1 MKGYD
6 KEKTESIIF
15 WELQH
20 AYHSFLFASAYVLH
34 CILAILNIN
43 IPGQQKYCNI
53 IIKGDVKQRFLAKP
67 GIIYNLVV
75 TLFWMLQHC
84 SNTANLHCAL
94 KCCCKSSRVTSSLY
108 STKWSHICSKKW
120 DSNQIKL
127 ASKGKRKLIFQ
138 LCSCHGLFL
147 KIRTHA
153 KD

>member
-6 KEKTESIIF
+6 KESTESIIF

-53 IIKGDVKQRFLAKP
+53 ITKGDVKQRFLTKP
-67 GIIYNLVV
+67 GIIYNIVV

-84 SNTANLHCAL
+84 SNTAKLHCAL
-94 KCCCKSSRVTSSLY
+94 KCCCKSSCVTSPLY
-108 STKWSHICSKKW
+108 STKRSHILLKKMRLK
-120 DSNQIKL
+120 SNQT
-127 ASKGKRKLIFQ
+127 GFKRKE
-138 LCSCHGLFL
+138 
-147 KIRTHA
+147 KINLLTLSFSRSVSQN
-153 KD
+153 

>member
-6 KEKTESIIF
+6 KESTESIIF

-67 GIIYNLVV
+67 GIIYNIVV

-84 SNTANLHCAL
+84 SNTAKLHCAL
-94 KCCCKSSRVTSSLY
+94 KCCCKSSRVTSPLY
-108 STKWSHICSKKW
+108 STKRSHILLKKMRLK
-120 DSNQIKL
+120 SNQT
-127 ASKGKRKLIFQ
+127 GFKRKE
-138 LCSCHGLFL
+138 
-147 KIRTHA
+147 KINLLTLSFSRSVSQN
-153 KD
+153 

>member
-1 MKGYD
+1 MEPHERIWQGKNWKSCNID
-6 KEKTESIIF
+6 NF
-15 WELQH
+15 WEIQH
-20 AYHSFLFASAYVLH
+20 AYHSFLFGSACVLH
-34 CILAILNIN
+34 CILAILKIN
-43 IPGQQKYCNI
+43 IPGQQKYCNT

-94 KCCCKSSRVTSSLY
+94 KCCCKSSRVTSPLY

-127 ASKGKRKLIFQ
+127 ASKGKRKLIF
-138 LCSCHGLFL
+138 
-147 KIRTHA
+147 
-153 KD
+153 

>member
-6 KEKTESIIF
+6 KESTESIIF

-67 GIIYNLVV
+67 GITYNIVV
-75 TLFWMLQHC
+75 TLFWILQHC
-84 SNTANLHCAL
+84 SNTAKLHCAL
-94 KCCCKSSRVTSSLY
+94 KCCCKSFHVTSPLY
-108 STKWSHICSKKW
+108 STKWSHIRSKQW

-127 ASKGKRKLIFQ
+127 ASKGKRKLIF
-138 LCSCHGLFL
+138 
-147 KIRTHA
+147 
-153 KD
+153 